1 MLASVTSDST
11 PATVATP
18 EDRFRA
24 IVAAVQAPL
33 LRFLLRRTDPETA
46 ADVLGDTLL
55 VLWRRLP
62 DVPGD
67 DPLPWSYAV
76 ARGALANAT
85 RSARRQ
91 RHLIARI
98 VLLDPPKDT
107 PGPEPTGDAALN
119 AALAALTEAERELIR
134 LWAWE
139 ELAPR
144 EIAAVLDLTP
154 NAVSIRLHR
163 AKAKLRASLESAPPQ
178 GTSDP
183 AERAGD
189 AVDRKGE

>member
-1 MLASVTSDST
+1 MLADVTSDAT
-11 PATVATP
+11 PGQEATP
-18 EDRFRA
+18 EERFRA
-24 IVAAVQAPL
+24 IVGAVQAPV

-62 DVPGD
+62 DVPRD

-85 RSARRQ
+85 RAARRQ
-91 RHLIARI
+91 RQLVTRI
-98 VLLDPPKDT
+98 MLLDPPTDA
-107 PGPEPTGDAALN
+107 PGPEPSGDAALS
-119 AALAALTEAERELIR
+119 AALATLTEAERELIR

-144 EIAAVLDLTP
+144 EIAQVLELTP

-163 AKAKLRASLESAPPQ
+163 AKAKLRASLQSPPSQ
-178 GTSDP
+178 VSREAG
-183 AERAGD
+183 ERGGR
-189 AVDRKGE
+189 AVDRKEE